1 MPSVKQTKLKETSS
15 ARQTIFKIH
24 DVCCSHNRLFTMYCC
39 SGPKMLVFHQRG
51 DFNCLHL
58 GYLALRRV
66 QAHISLC
73 EGWPLFGTSCIWGA
87 WYSQSPSPQ
96 MSALG
101 TRKSPSLQDPF
112 WHLYSLYFP
121 TATLPQAVPWKGKG
135 AYLLHSIACPAR
147 QGLRHA

>member
-58 GYLALRRV
+58 GYLALRE
-66 QAHISLC
+66 SKS
-73 EGWPLFGTSCIWGA
+73 TSPSERDALIWYLLHLGHLVLTESKSSDVCT
-87 WYSQSPSPQ
+87 WYSQESKSSRPILAFVFPVLPHSYPPTG
-96 MSALG
+96 SALEG
-101 TRKSPSLQDPF
+101 ER
-112 WHLYSLYFP
+112 
-121 TATLPQAVPWKGKG
+121 
-135 AYLLHSIACPAR
+135 
-147 QGLRHA
+147 GLFTS